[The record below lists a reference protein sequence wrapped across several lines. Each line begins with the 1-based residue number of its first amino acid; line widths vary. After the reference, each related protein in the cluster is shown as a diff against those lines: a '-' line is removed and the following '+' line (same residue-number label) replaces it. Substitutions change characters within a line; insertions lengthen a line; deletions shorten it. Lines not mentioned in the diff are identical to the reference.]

1 MWCCVELTNK
11 VASWLGIFCNL
22 KGTLPVVLFEKNILQ
37 KVCRKLVKGL
47 VDALAGFLLVGGG
60 GLVEST
66 LLAKNLT
73 NPPH

>member
-1 MWCCVELTNK
+1 M
-11 VASWLGIFCNL
+11 
-22 KGTLPVVLFEKNILQ
+22 VLFEKNILQ
-37 KVCRKLVKGL
+37 KVCRKLVKDL